1 MPPPAR
7 SLRDAGRSMGAAQK
21 QREENM
27 RHKHAKLCA
36 LAAFALGLT
45 TVTAEAANCQGRRD
59 TGTAVG
65 AIGGGLLGNGVT
77 SGSAGGKI
85 AGAVIGGVAGNVFG
99 GNNCEEQRDTRRY
112 EPLRLYDSRGVAF
125 YYDRGGRRHYYR

>member
-1 MPPPAR
+1 MAPPAR
-7 SLRDAGRSMGAAQK
+7 SLKEGRRGTGAAQN

-27 RHKHAKLCA
+27 RHNLAKLCA

-77 SGSAGGKI
+77 RGSAGGTI
-85 AGAVIGGVAGNVFG
+85 AGAVIGGVAGNVIG
-99 GNNCEEQRDTRRY
+99 GHNFEEQRDTRPY
-112 EPLRLYDSRGVAF
+112 GT
-125 YYDRGGRRHYYR
+125 RR